1 MNGMETVDP
10 NIVRQCCRPR
20 MQQAYLE
27 IILYHYNMKDFPT
40 HQGGTSSILYMRSLC
55 LDPVSLPASFTVS
68 SRDASMSS
76 VLFEVFLLEP
86 PESFQKQNSSLLHV
100 ILSQKIELLKINHKL
115 ILFKNKS
122 FLIIFLH
129 LKQTRLTHLML
140 VSLVIIHFQ
149 TTTDH

>member
-27 IILYHYNMKDFPT
+27 IILYHCNMKYFPT

-115 ILFKNKS
+115 ILYKKIFSDHFPSSETNK
-122 FLIIFLH
+122 
-129 LKQTRLTHLML
+129 THSPLAGIPCYQPF
-140 VSLVIIHFQ
+140 SNY
-149 TTTDH
+149 D